1 MEQSNTIT
9 QEGTS
14 VKFSSKML
22 SVLAYVGI
30 IGAVAMVMP
39 LALKTDSDFP
49 SETVSSIGSTVADV
63 VEMIFMGLL
72 AYKIN
77 KEGLS
82 KPSYI
87 LIAAYAVLTALVII
101 VVFGSEDMGLILS
114 MVNIILS
121 VVVGFVCLS
130 APQTMKIGL
139 WLLLSMVGVILLM
152 AFADPDNTNKGMAKL
167 YALLYV
173 IPFGYYL
180 EKCKTFLSG
189 EDEQKNVE
197 SSAD

>member
-1 MEQSNTIT
+1 
-9 QEGTS
+9 
-14 VKFSSKML
+14 ML
-22 SVLAYVGI
+22 SMLVYVGA

-39 LALKTDSDFP
+39 LVLKTDSSFP
-49 SETVSSIGSTVADV
+49 SETVTSIGSTVADV

-82 KPSYI
+82 KPSHI
-87 LIAAYAVLTALVII
+87 LLATYAVLTALAII
-101 VVFGSEDMGLILS
+101 VDFGSEDMGLILS
-114 MVNIILS
+114 IVNIILS

-130 APQTMKIGL
+130 APQTKKIGL

-152 AFADPDNTNKGMAKL
+152 VFADPDNTNKNMARL
-167 YALLYV
+167 YAALYV
-173 IPFGYYL
+173 IPFAYYL

-189 EDEQKNVE
+189 DEEQNTEE
-197 SSAD
+197 SSAN